1 MYSSIAYEPLTSSL
15 IIYNGL
21 FVLFDIIT
29 TLGFLE
35 APLGANLNE
44 SDISLIQI
52 INGNNMESGMS
63 PNLSSFGG
71 CNSPY
76 KMQRQVAS
84 GRERKRVLRTA
95 PNG

>member
-1 MYSSIAYEPLTSSL
+1 MET
-15 IIYNGL
+15 
-21 FVLFDIIT
+21 
-29 TLGFLE
+29 
-35 APLGANLNE
+35 PLGGNLNE
-44 SDISLIQI
+44 SDMNLIQI
-52 INGNNMESGMS
+52 MNGNNIENGLS

-76 KMQRQVAS
+76 KMQRQTAS